1 MRLFSANI
9 LYFNGLKDYGS
20 NSTDQ
25 NTFGSKAWVKLK
37 KNNTESELGKYD
49 NKTF

>member
-37 KNNTESELGKYD
+37 NPNLENMTTKLFDKSI
-49 NKTF
+49 